1 MKEDRSTLLKISPIE
16 DDGIFASPIKEHSL
30 DKYRAISLFTNIFS
44 TGMKHKWDTRVF
56 IDLFSGPGKSK
67 LKKTGSI
74 YPGSPWISLTI
85 KDHFNKYIFCEL
97 KPKKFEALK
106 KRVQNFQS
114 DKNVVLIN
122 GDVNTNIT
130 NILHEIPT
138 GSSQNKVLSLCL
150 VDPFNIGSLKFSTI
164 TSLNNGY
171 MDFFVLIPS
180 FMDVRRNQTRYF
192 RPSDNSIDIF
202 LGDKDWRSK
211 WIREEQKGIKIG
223 LFILDQFG
231 QKMKSLGFI
240 YGGPEKALTIFVTS
254 KNVPLYHLYLF
265 SKHSRGVQF
274 WEETKKYFSDQLP
287 LI

>member
-1 MKEDRSTLLKISPIE
+1 
-16 DDGIFASPIKEHSL
+16 
-30 DKYRAISLFTNIFS
+30 
-44 TGMKHKWDTRVF
+44 MKHKWDNRVF
-56 IDLFSGPGKSK
+56 IDIFSGPGKSK
-67 LKKTGSI
+67 LLKNASI
-74 YPGSPWISLTI
+74 YAGSPWISLTA
-85 KDHFNKYIFCEL
+85 KDAFDKYIFCEL
-97 KPKKFEALK
+97 KPRKFEALK
-106 KRVQNFQS
+106 NRVEKFFP

-122 GDVNTNIT
+122 GDVNLNVTS
-130 NILHEIPT
+130 ILNEIPKGT
-138 GSSQNKVLSLCL
+138 SDNKVLSLCL
-150 VDPFNIGSLKFSTI
+150 VDPFNIGSLKFNTI

-192 RPSDNSIDIF
+192 RPSDTSIDTF

-211 WIREEQKGIKIG
+211 WAQEEPKGIKIG

-231 QKMKSLGFI
+231 QKMKNLGFL
-240 YGGPEKALTIFVTS
+240 YERPDKALTIFVTS

-265 SKHSRGVQF
+265 SKHPRGVQF